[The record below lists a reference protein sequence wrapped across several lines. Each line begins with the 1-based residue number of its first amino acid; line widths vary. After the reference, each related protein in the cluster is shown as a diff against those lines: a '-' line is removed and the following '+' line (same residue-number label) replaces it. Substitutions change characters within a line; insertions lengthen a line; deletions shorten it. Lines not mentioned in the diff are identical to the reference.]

1 MAEDYE
7 SMTVSE
13 LKELLKER
21 ELKLSGKKS
30 DLIDRLLEFDGVE
43 AGDDSEADDTGADD
57 TGADEEDSDDSSESE
72 DFDDFDDEDWDDE
85 EEDEEYVVKQ
95 KPELDDVTKDAL
107 ALRAEQK
114 QHTPSFRR
122 QEWYRYRRLAKSGWR
137 KPSGMDSKLRRNY
150 KYRGALV
157 KIGHGK
163 VSGARGLHSS
173 GFREVM
179 VHNATDLDQINPAT
193 QAARVGATVG
203 GRKREQIHLRA
214 DELGIRVL
222 NRRRGV

>member
-13 LKELLKER
+13 LKELLKQR

-30 DLIDRLLEFDGVE
+30 DLIERLLEFDGVE
-43 AGDDSEADDTGADD
+43 TDDESGADASTDDSTDD
-57 TGADEEDSDDSSESE
+57 EDSSDSDESE
-72 DFDDFDDEDWDDE
+72 DFDEFDDEEDWDDE
-85 EEDEEYVVKQ
+85 EEDGEYVVKQ
-95 KPELDDVTKDAL
+95 KPELDDVTKAAF

-114 QHTPSFRR
+114 KKTPSFRR

-163 VSGARGLHSS
+163 VAEARWLHSS

-179 VHNATDLDQINPAT
+179 VHNATDLDDINPAT

-214 DELGIRVL
+214 DELGIRIL

>member
-1 MAEDYE
+1 M
-7 SMTVSE
+7 
-13 LKELLKER
+13 
-21 ELKLSGKKS
+21 
-30 DLIDRLLEFDGVE
+30 
-43 AGDDSEADDTGADD
+43 
-57 TGADEEDSDDSSESE
+57 
-72 DFDDFDDEDWDDE
+72 
-85 EEDEEYVVKQ
+85 
-95 KPELDDVTKDAL
+95 TKDAL
-107 ALRAEQK
+107 ALRSEQK
-114 QHTPSFRR
+114 KHTPSFRR

-179 VHNATDLDQINPAT
+179 VHNAIDLDQINPAT

>member
-1 MAEDYE
+1 MTEDYE

-13 LKELLKER
+13 LKEVLKER
-21 ELKLSGKKS
+21 SLKLSGKKS
-30 DLIDRLLEFDGVE
+30 ELIDRLLEFDGVE
-43 AGDDSEADDTGADD
+43 VGEGTEDETGADS
-57 TGADEEDSDDSSESE
+57 GADEDDSADSDESE
-72 DFDDFDDEDWDDE
+72 DFDDLEDGDWDDE
-85 EEDEEYVVKQ
+85 DESEEYVVKQ
-95 KPELDDVTKDAL
+95 KPELDDATKIAL

-114 QHTPSFRR
+114 KMTPSFRR

-150 KYRGALV
+150 KYRGSLV

-163 VSGARGLHSS
+163 VSEARGLHSS

-179 VHNATDLDQINPAT
+179 VHNTTDLEEINPAI

-214 DELGIRVL
+214 DELGIRIL

>member
-1 MAEDYE
+1 MTEDYE

-13 LKELLKER
+13 LKEVLKER
-21 ELKLSGKKS
+21 DLKLSGKKS
-30 DLIDRLLEFDGVE
+30 ELIDRLTEFDGVE
-43 AGDDSEADDTGADD
+43 AGEGTEDEADSDS
-57 TGADEEDSDDSSESE
+57 GADEDDLADSSESE
-72 DFDDFDDEDWDDE
+72 DFDDFEDDDWDEE
-85 EEDEEYVVKQ
+85 EEDEEYVAKQ
-95 KPELDDVTKDAL
+95 KPELDDVTKAAL
-107 ALRAEQK
+107 TLRAEQK
-114 QHTPSFRR
+114 KKTPSFRR
-122 QEWYRYRRLAKSGWR
+122 QEWYRYSRLANSGWR

-163 VSGARGLHSS
+163 VAEARGLHSS

-179 VHNATDLDQINPAT
+179 VHNTTDLEEINPAT

-214 DELGIRVL
+214 DELGIRIL